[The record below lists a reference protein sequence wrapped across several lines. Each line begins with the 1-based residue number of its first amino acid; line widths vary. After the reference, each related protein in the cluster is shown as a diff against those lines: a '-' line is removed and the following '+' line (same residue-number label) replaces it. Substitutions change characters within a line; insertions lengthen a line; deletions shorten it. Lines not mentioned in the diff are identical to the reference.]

1 MESENATK
9 ETKEI
14 PKEENPNNT
23 DNPLNLSPQKSYD
36 HDKVSKII
44 NKLIRCKEHNYA
56 NCVDLSEEEIRNII
70 NEVYPILESQPVR
83 LELKAPLCICGD
95 IHGQF
100 YDLLRIFEILEYPP
114 KTTYLFLGDYVDRGK
129 QSIETILLLFCLKI
143 KYPEKIYLLR
153 GNHESASV
161 NKIYGFFD
169 ECKRRYSIRLHKLFS
184 EVFNML
190 PFTAIVEE
198 KILCMHGGL
207 ALNIDTIDAFKNI
220 LRPTEIPDS
229 GMLCD
234 LVWSD
239 PSYDIVCSW
248 GFNERGVSY
257 TFSKDVVDSF
267 TKKNDLD
274 LICRA
279 HQVVEEGYEFFGN
292 MKLVTVFSAPNY
304 CGQFDN
310 NGGVLEV
317 DENLVCKFHIICPIS
332 VKQIKRRER
341 ITKLVD

>member
-1 MESENATK
+1 MENQN
-9 ETKEI
+9 EI
-14 PKEENPNNT
+14 KQAQESLKEEDTINT
-23 DNPLNLSPQKSYD
+23 DTPLNSTLQKNTE
-36 HDKVSKII
+36 HEKISKII

-56 NCVDLSEEEIRNII
+56 NCVDISEEEIRNII
-70 NEVYPILESQPVR
+70 KEVYPILESQPVR
-83 LELKAPLCICGD
+83 LELKAPLYICGD

-100 YDLLRIFEILEYPP
+100 YDLLRIFEILDYPP
-114 KTTYLFLGDYVDRGK
+114 KKNYLFLGDYVDRGK

-143 KYPEKIYLLR
+143 KYPDKIYLLR

-169 ECKRRYSIRLHKLFS
+169 ECKRRYSIRLHKQFS

-190 PFTAIVEE
+190 PFTAIVED

-207 ALNIDTIDAFKNI
+207 AYDLKNIEELKDI

-239 PSYDIVCSW
+239 PSYDIPTNW
-248 GFNERGVSY
+248 GVNERGVSY
-257 TFSKDVVDSF
+257 TFSKDVVDTF
-267 TKKNDLD
+267 TKTNDLD

-304 CGQFDN
+304 CGEFDN

-317 DENLVCKFHIICPIS
+317 DENLVCKFHIICPKS
-332 VKQIKRRER
+332 VNQIKNRER